1 MVMEG
6 SQCRGGRAD

>member
-6 SQCRGGRAD
+6 S

>member
-6 SQCRGGRAD
+6 SVSSRPT